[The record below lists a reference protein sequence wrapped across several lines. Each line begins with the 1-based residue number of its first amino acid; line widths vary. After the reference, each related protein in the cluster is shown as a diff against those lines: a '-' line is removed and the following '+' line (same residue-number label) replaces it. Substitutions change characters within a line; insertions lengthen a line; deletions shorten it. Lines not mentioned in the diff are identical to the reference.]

1 MRLQIPFSVVDFST
15 LRLGETPREALQQT
29 VDLARHVEAL
39 GFKRFWLTEH
49 HGVLSSASAA
59 TSVVIGHVAG
69 KTSVIRVGS
78 GGVMLPNHPPLVI
91 AEQFGTLASLYPDRI
106 DLGLGRAAG
115 GHDGVLRALRVGPA
129 ARDRFPS
136 DVRELQFFFRE
147 PTPDQKIHA
156 VPGAGLSVPIWLLGS
171 STFSAE
177 QAGALGLP
185 FAFATHIGPDAV
197 GAAIE
202 IYRSSFKASEV
213 LARSYVMI
221 TVLVIAAETDEAARH
236 LFTSIQQIVLTMLRG
251 DMAGPL
257 PPPVHDLGAIAI
269 PQELAG
275 AEWALRYA
283 IVGSQKTVRQGIEAL
298 IAETAADELSVLTM
312 IYDLD
317 ARRRSFEIV
326 AEARDDGVVL
336 ARTKSGH
343 DANRAH

>member
-1 MRLQIPFSVVDFST
+1 MRIQGYGGAPVTRSALVGKNRKLSYLGQIASEN
-15 LRLGETPREALQQT
+15 RPR
-29 VDLARHVEAL
+29 
-39 GFKRFWLTEH
+39 
-49 HGVLSSASAA
+49 ASCA
-59 TSVVIGHVAG
+59 
-69 KTSVIRVGS
+69 
-78 GGVMLPNHPPLVI
+78 
-91 AEQFGTLASLYPDRI
+91 
-106 DLGLGRAAG
+106 AAG

-147 PTPDQKIHA
+147 PTPDQEVHA

-185 FAFATHIGPDAV
+185 FSFATHIGPDAV

-213 LARSYVMI
+213 LARPYVMI
-221 TVLVIAAETDEAARH
+221 TALVIAAETDEAARH
-236 LFTSIQQIVLTMLRG
+236 LFTSIQQIVLTMLRS

-257 PPPVHDLGAIAI
+257 PPPVRDLGAIAT

-275 AEWALRYA
+275 AERRLRYA
-283 IVGSQKTVRQGIEAL
+283 IVGSRKTVSQGIEAL

-336 ARTKSGH
+336 ARTKSRH

>member
-1 MRLQIPFSVVDFST
+1 MRLQIPFSVLDFST

-49 HGVLSSASAA
+49 HGVSHSASAA

-115 GHDGVLRALRVGPA
+115 GHDSVLQALRVGPD

-147 PTPDQKIHA
+147 PTPDQKLHA

-171 STFSAE
+171 SAFSAE

-213 LARSYVMI
+213 LTRPHVMI

-236 LFTSIQQIVLTMLRG
+236 LFTSIQQVVITMLRG
-251 DMAGPL
+251 DIAGPL
-257 PPPVHDLGAIAI
+257 PPPVHDLGAIAT

-275 AEWALRYA
+275 AEQRLRYA
-283 IVGSQKTVRQGIEAL
+283 IIGSRKTVRQRIEAL

-326 AEARDDGVVL
+326 TEAREDGVVICL
-336 ARTKSGH
+336 SDGP
-343 DANRAH
+343 